1 MAGFRFIYSVVLNNA
16 LVIYFF
22 TLTVSTKKAKSP
34 ESS

>member
-1 MAGFRFIYSVVLNNA
+1 MVGFNYIYSVVLNNA
-16 LVIYFF
+16 FVVYFF